1 MHTVANI
8 DGNCDCYA
16 YAQRDSDRNAYTNSN
31 RNSDTDCNAY
41 NNLDPDDH
49 ANSDFNAYGCTEAY
63 SDPKG

>member
-1 MHTVANI
+1 MPT
-8 DGNCDCYA
+8 
-16 YAQRDSDRNAYTNSN
+16 AQTLLPLPAIDRNAYTNRN

-49 ANSDFNAYGCTEAY
+49 ANSDFNTYGHTEAY

>member
-8 DGNCDCYA
+8 DGNSDCYA
-16 YAQRDSDRNAYTNSN
+16 YAQRDSDRNPYSNSN
-31 RNSDTDCNAY
+31 RNSDTDCIPY

-49 ANSDFNAYGCTEAY
+49 ANSDFNTYGHTEAY